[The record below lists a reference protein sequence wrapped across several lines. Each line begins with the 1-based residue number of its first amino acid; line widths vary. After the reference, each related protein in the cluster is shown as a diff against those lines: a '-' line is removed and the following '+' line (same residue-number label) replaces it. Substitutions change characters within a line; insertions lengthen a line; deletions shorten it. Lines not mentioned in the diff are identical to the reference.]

1 MHPSLYLCSQQART
15 ASRTVAVRKLKPD
28 CKACP
33 FALHG
38 KPRSPV
44 LPDIPKNASGVLLLD
59 TPSSDDAEKGEHLS
73 GLTGGQ
79 LRQEMQDAK
88 VLGKVAVLST
98 TACSPNSRDDMDVGK
113 AAKACRPFLD
123 HYLAKLPGLP
133 ALAAGKWASAALT
146 GKARAV
152 QAARGFVRWGEIDRP
167 LIVTWSPGFALF
179 RSPWNWGEFTVDM
192 QRFGRVVNGQLREE
206 HFDLNI
212 APRVSDVR
220 QLVATADFLAVDI
233 ETAPEHPDR
242 GWTGKDPTRARLKS
256 VAIGTESRALAH
268 WWGRNKRVEAEL
280 KRVLENPAICKVWQ
294 NGYWFDD
301 RVLKRYGITVMNV
314 MDTRDMRRAISSTS
328 RLGLGYQAS
337 VLADF
342 PPWKESEDEK

>member
-1 MHPSLYLCSQQART
+1 MHPSLHLCGQQARAT
-15 ASRTVAVRKLKPD
+15 SRTVAVRRLGPD
-28 CKACP
+28 CKSCP
-33 FALHG
+33 YALHG
-38 KPRSPV
+38 KARNPV
-44 LPDIPKNASGVLLLD
+44 LPDIPKNPSGVILLD
-59 TPSSDDAEKGEHLS
+59 TPSGDDCEKGEYLS

-79 LRQEMQDAK
+79 LRQEMQDAG
-88 VLGKVAVLST
+88 VLGKVAVLAT
-98 TACSPNSRDDMDVGK
+98 TACSPNSRDDMDVAK
-113 AAKACRPFLD
+113 AGKACRPVLD
-123 HYLAKLPGLP
+123 HYLAKLAGLP
-133 ALAAGKWASAALT
+133 TLAAGKWASSAIT

-152 QAARGFVRWGEIDRP
+152 QAARGFVRWGEVDRP
-167 LIVTWSPGFALF
+167 LIVTWSPEFALF

-192 QRFGRVVNGQLREE
+192 QRFGRVVSGKLREE

-220 QLVATADFLAVDI
+220 QLVASADFLAVDI

-256 VAIGTESRALAH
+256 VAIGTETRALAH
-268 WWGRNKRVEAEL
+268 WWGRNKKVEAEL
-280 KRVLENPAICKVWQ
+280 KRVLENPSILKVWQ

-301 RVLKRYGITVMNV
+301 RVLKRYDITVTNV

>member
-1 MHPSLYLCSQQART
+1 MHTDIHLRSQQARA
-15 ASRTVAVRKLKPD
+15 ASREVAVRRLKPD

-44 LPDIPKNASGVLLLD
+44 LPDIPKNPCGVVLLD
-59 TPSSDDAEKGEHLS
+59 CPSSDDAEKGEHMS

-79 LRQEMQDAK
+79 LRQELQDAG
-88 VLGKVAVLST
+88 VLGKVAVLSAA
-98 TACSPNSRDDMDVGK
+98 ACAPNSRDDMDVGK
-113 AAKACRPFLD
+113 AAHACRPVLE

-133 ALAAGKWASAALT
+133 ALAMGKWASHALT
-146 GKARAV
+146 GKTRAV
-152 QAARGFVRWGEIDRP
+152 QAARGFVRWGETDRP
-167 LIVTWSPGFALF
+167 LVITWSPGYAVFK
-179 RSPWNWGEFTVDM
+179 SPWNWGEMTVDI
-192 QRFGRVVNGQLREE
+192 QRFGRIALGKLREE

-212 APRVSDVR
+212 APRVRDIR
-220 QLVATADFLAVDI
+220 QLVASASFLAVDI

-256 VAIGTESRALAH
+256 VAIGTESRAVAH
-268 WWGRNKRVEAEL
+268 WWGRNDKVEAEL
-280 KRVLENPAICKVWQ
+280 KRVLESPYILKVWQ
-294 NGYWFDD
+294 NGHWFDD
-301 RVLKRYGITVMNV
+301 RVLKRYGITVRNV

-337 VLADF
+337 ILADF